1 MKKILE
7 IIKMNIM
14 ENEQG
19 NLSLDKKSW
28 IKNIGTRNT
37 SPILPVGI

>member
-19 NLSLDKKSW
+19 NLSLDKNLGS
-28 IKNIGTRNT
+28 R
-37 SPILPVGI
+37 IL

>member
-28 IKNIGTRNT
+28 IKNIGIPNT
-37 SPILPVGI
+37 FPILQVGI

>member
-19 NLSLDKKSW
+19 NLSLDEELL